1 MKTLALTLIAATVL
15 SVGTAHAEMDA
26 SSPYVRAPGHSAQPN
41 LPVVFGDGPVRTIR
55 R

>member
-15 SVGTAHAEMDA
+15 SVTTAHAEMDA
-26 SSPYVRAPGHSAQPN
+26 SSPCVRAPGHGAQPS
-41 LPVVFGDGPVRTIR
+41 PQVVFGDGSVRTIR